1 MNDLNGSVI
10 GEGQLINDEFIVGG
24 FKSDGVCISLGNY
37 DCEIYRFFT
46 NSKLL
51 DSLSKEE
58 L

>member
-1 MNDLNGSVI
+1 MKDLNGSVI

-24 FKSDGVCISLGNY
+24 FKSDGVCISFGNY
-37 DCEIYRFFT
+37 DYEIYYCLT
-46 NSKLL
+46 NSTLF